1 MFWKQKKNTVDKGNV
16 LLESIKRDIEIQLR
30 NRGIQVSGIEMQINT
45 GNISLSIYING
56 SKRLA

>member
-1 MFWKQKKNTVDKGNV
+1 MFWKQKKNTVEKGNV

-45 GNISLSIYING
+45 ENISLSIYING